1 MVWRRV
7 VSSAATVRHGNLI
20 VHVRDIKS
28 LGAVFAELANATPQV
43 APTCSFYGSPPHLY
57 QQLAGYSGP
66 LVMASSSILPPTCSS
81 QLSDASSQMLNILNG
96 KYGFPFDC
104 IRPAMLACRHRLSA
118 ASVTYINGLNDSY
131 KFCRHFSAVKARHMN
146 NQVMLELNHHST
158 FLASGFSTRPP
169 GARQR
174 AFPLVP
180 PGVFVRPV
188 PHDYVDPEVLSW
200 VLAADVLDT
209 VTNTPL
215 PKSPTSPM
223 LPPGQWCSVVDMDP
237 GLDYD
242 PLLDEQWERISLVGF
257 GLPRSSHLVVPLAW
271 EAPLPSVPSFPALSA
286 IAPSTVAAEIPTTAL
301 EPPKLVRHRC
311 DYRKH
316 QWRTFCFCS
325 ELDKYCHVH
334 RSYPVCEE
342 CGSDFCDTFDVA
354 GRPTT
359 SCIFHPDAA
368 GVRATSSLDEPKASP
383 SSSPHGEALNPTR
396 LAGHCL
402 CTDDDNELEHDDDFN
417 NPVAREYD
425 PLDPRRPENGHKLD
439 CRCAVCTAIDD
450 AIEWVRF

>member
-1 MVWRRV
+1 LGPMVWRRA

-20 VHVRDIKS
+20 VHVRDINS

-57 QQLAGYSGP
+57 QQLPGYSGP

-188 PHDYVDPEVLSW
+188 LHDYVDPEVLSW

-223 LPPGQWCSVVDMDP
+223 LPPGQWRSVVDMDP

-257 GLPRSSHLVVPLAW
+257 GLPRSSHLVVPLDW

-286 IAPSTVAAEIPTTAL
+286 IAPSTVAAESPICGY
-301 EPPKLVRHRC
+301 RC

-316 QWRTFCFCS
+316 QRPVF
-325 ELDKYCHVH
+325 
-334 RSYPVCEE
+334 RPYPVCEE
-342 CGSDFCDTFDVA
+342 CGSDFCDTFDIA

-368 GVRATSSLDEPKASP
+368 GVRATSSLDEPKASFPPTMTSTRGSGQGFCNTQP
-383 SSSPHGEALNPTR
+383 SSTK
-396 LAGHCL
+396 
-402 CTDDDNELEHDDDFN
+402 N